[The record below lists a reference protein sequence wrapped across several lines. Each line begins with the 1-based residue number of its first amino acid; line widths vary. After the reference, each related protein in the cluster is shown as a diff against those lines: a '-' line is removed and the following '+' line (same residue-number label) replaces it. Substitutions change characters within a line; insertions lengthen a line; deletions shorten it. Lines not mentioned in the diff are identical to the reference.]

1 MPGGFL
7 NQARMTINSS
17 GGQQSPLALGSAVAP
32 FNTFAT
38 AGATDQMIIPYGIIA
53 TTANVSEKGW
63 GLYASTGSSTSGP
76 SLTRN
81 PFTNGGVLV
90 SLSSDAQ
97 VFIDPSVADLVQLSL
112 MAQAN
117 LGGL

>member
-7 NQARMTINSS
+7 NQARMTISSS
-17 GGQQSPLALGSAVAP
+17 GTGTFTLSAAVAP

-38 AGATDQMIIPYGIIA
+38 AGVVDQQVVPYGAIDG
-53 TTANVSEKGW
+53 TAGSEKGW
-63 GLYASTGSSTSGP
+63 GVYSAAGP
-76 SLTRN
+76 TLTRN
-81 PFTNGGVLV
+81 VFTSNN
-90 SLSSDAQ
+90 SNNPISASSSNTQ

-112 MAQAN
+112 VAQAN